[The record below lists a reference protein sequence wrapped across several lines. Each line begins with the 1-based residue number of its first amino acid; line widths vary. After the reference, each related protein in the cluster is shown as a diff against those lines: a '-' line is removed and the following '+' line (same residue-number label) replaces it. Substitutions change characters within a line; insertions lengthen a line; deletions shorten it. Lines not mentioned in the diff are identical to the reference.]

1 MRRLTL
7 TVVCPR
13 KKAMPT
19 KRVFDLVL
27 ITTLLLHPAIG
38 LVRMSSRRWARE
50 EDGMKSKLGQALVVS
65 L

>member
-1 MRRLTL
+1 
-7 TVVCPR
+7 
-13 KKAMPT
+13 MPT